1 MLCSSDS
8 MNALRE
14 VAMDELRARVVE
26 LEIRYTH
33 QMSLVEELNTELT
46 SANARIDRLEREVKA
61 MHEMVGTLGP
71 ELTQSPDE

>member
-1 MLCSSDS
+1 